1 MKGMKP
7 HTSTDQ
13 EISHYCCSQ
22 LQQKF
27 SAQCL
32 MEKKKTTT
40 HCHQLYQEHGHR
52 LTVIMLC
59 PLKVWASR
67 KQGKQSQAKLHSE
80 LGLLTVVAMV
90 AQDLDCACARS
101 RMPFYQ
107 GCICTESLEWLLS
120 STYIP
125 LRCSKHVTG
134 KCKWMLCC
142 CLLQQLLNCY
152 TVGCTLVERN
162 RFCLIEHLFL
172 CCCCPIVGAIGYENY
187 YDREPNRSNSPTQTC
202 GMMKR

>member
-13 EISHYCCSQ
+13 EIPHYCCSQ

-32 MEKKKTTT
+32 MEKKKQPTATNCIRNMVT
-40 HCHQLYQEHGHR
+40 GSQWSCSA
-52 LTVIMLC
+52 

-90 AQDLDCACARS
+90 PQDLDCACARS

-125 LRCSKHVTG
+125 PRRSKRVTG
-134 KCKWMLCC
+134 KCKWML
-142 CLLQQLLNCY
+142 LLAPAAPELLYCWLHS
-152 TVGCTLVERN
+152 GWE
-162 RFCLIEHLFL
+162 
-172 CCCCPIVGAIGYENY
+172 
-187 YDREPNRSNSPTQTC
+187 
-202 GMMKR
+202 K